1 MNLQIPDTSRR
12 SFLKGGAALGGA
24 LVLGVDFVKP
34 ARAIASDDAKFAPD
48 AFIRIAEDDTV
59 TFVMSQVEMGQG
71 IYTSISMLL
80 AEELDVPL
88 SVVKLEAA
96 PPSDKL
102 YGNPLLKI
110 QMTGGSTSMRAYW
123 LPMRRAGAAA
133 RSMLISAAAEQ
144 WSVDAKECAT
154 DGGAVFHHPSGRSA
168 RYGGLVHLAAAQRM
182 PTDVPL
188 KDPKDFRLIGTPAGR
203 LDTPDKI
210 NGHAKYGIDARP
222 PGVRVA
228 TLRTSPVFGGKIKN
242 VDDRAALAIAGVS
255 QVVVLDDLVAVV
267 GETYWSAKK
276 GLEALV
282 IDWDEG
288 AHAKLDSS
296 KIWDAIRRSAAADG
310 VVAAQTGTGADGLK
324 GEGTV
329 ESAYELPFLAH
340 AALEPMNCT
349 VDLRPDGCE
358 IWVGTQVITLAQK
371 IAAKV
376 SGLKPEQ
383 IVIHNHLIGGGFG
396 RRLEVDGIGTAVRIA
411 QQVKGPVKIIWSREE
426 DIQKAMYRSVLHNRM
441 TARLEGGKIVAWR
454 HRVVAPSILARFAP
468 PAFKNG
474 IDDDAMEGAT
484 EPPYELPN
492 MRAEYVRH
500 EPEGIPTAFWR
511 GVGPNGTIFAVE
523 SFIDR
528 LAKAAGAEPSSFRRA
543 MLQKNPRAL
552 RALDLVL
559 DKSGWSEPLTA
570 AGPGERAGRGLSVL
584 SAFGSFIAAVAEV
597 AVDQGG
603 DVRVKRLVCSV
614 DCGFITNPDTVIAQI
629 QGGMIFGV
637 TAVLHGAITI
647 KDGRVLQSN
656 FNDYRMIRI
665 DETPKIE
672 VHLIRNSEDP
682 GGIGEPG
689 TAAVQP
695 ALANAIYAAT
705 GVQVTQLPVDRRLI
719 ATEKS

>member
-1 MNLQIPDTSRR
+1 MLGQTDTSRR
-12 SFLKGGAALGGA
+12 SFLKAGAAFSGA
-24 LVLGVDFVKP
+24 LVLGVDFFKP
-34 ARAIASDDAKFAPD
+34 TRAMASDEEKFAPD
-48 AFIRIAEDDTV
+48 AFIRIAEDDKV

-88 SVVKLEAA
+88 SAVKLEAA
-96 PPSDKL
+96 PPNDKL

-133 RSMLISAAAEQ
+133 RSMLMAAAASQ
-144 WSVDAKECAT
+144 WGVDAKECAT
-154 DGGAVFHHPSGRSA
+154 DSGAVLHRPSGRTA
-168 RYGGLVHLAAAQRM
+168 RYGSLVRLASTQPM
-182 PTDVPL
+182 PKDVPL
-188 KDPKDFRLIGTPAGR
+188 KDPKDFKLIGTPARR
-203 LDTPDKI
+203 LDTPDKV
-210 NGHAKYGIDARP
+210 NGSAKYGIDARP
-222 PGVRVA
+222 PGVRIA
-228 TLRTSPVFGGKIKN
+228 TLRTSPVFGGTIKG
-242 VDDRAALAIAGVS
+242 VDDRAARAIPGVS
-255 QVVVLDDLVAVV
+255 QIVVLDDLVAVV
-267 GETYWSAKK
+267 GDTYWSAKK

-282 IDWDEG
+282 VEWDDG
-288 AHAKLDSS
+288 VHARLDSP
-296 KIWDAIRRSAAADG
+296 KIWDAMRKAAATDG
-310 VVAAQTGTGADGLK
+310 LVAAQTGTGAEGLEGDGI
-324 GEGTV
+324 V

-349 VDLRPDGCE
+349 VDLRPDACE

-376 SGLKPEQ
+376 SGLKAEQ
-383 IVIHNHLIGGGFG
+383 VIVHNHLIGGGFG

-441 TARLEGGKIVAWR
+441 TAHLEGGKVVAWR

-484 EPPYELPN
+484 EPPYEFPN

-511 GVGPNGTIFAVE
+511 GVGPNGTVFAVE

-528 LAKAAGAEPSSFRRA
+528 LAKAAGTEPASFRRG

-552 RALDLVL
+552 RALDVVL
-559 DKSGWSEPLTA
+559 EKSAWSQPLTA
-570 AGPGERAGRGLSVL
+570 AGPGERVGRGLSVL

-597 AVDQGG
+597 AVSQGG
-603 DVRVKRLVCSV
+603 NVRVTRLVCSV
-614 DCGFITNPDTVIAQI
+614 DCGFITNPDTVIAQM

-647 KDGRVLQSN
+647 EDGRVQQSN
-656 FNDYRMIRI
+656 FNDYRMLRI
-665 DETPKIE
+665 DETPNIE

-719 ATEKS
+719 AIEKS